1 MLVPE
6 SRVTG
11 DDLRVHLQAPL
22 QVSQDACPS
31 FLAWTWPLS
40 HSTAQQQRDYLLK
53 IGLLPTDPVLSL
65 PHDLSPSTLGA

>member
-1 MLVPE
+1 MASESIFRLPCGSARMPALV
-6 SRVTG
+6 
-11 DDLRVHLQAPL
+11 
-22 QVSQDACPS
+22 

-53 IGLLPTDPVLSL
+53 IGLGPTDAVLSL